1 MPKLTKRRRK
11 IEELVDKKKIY
22 SVEEAISILKKVPPA
37 NFDETIEVCF
47 NLNIDP
53 KQSEQLVR
61 GTMVLPHG
69 TGKDIRI
76 LALVRGEDASKAK
89 EAGCNYAGAD
99 EFIQKI
105 SSGWIEFDAVVATP
119 EMMRDISKL
128 GKVLGP
134 KGLMPS
140 PKAGTVTK
148 DIKKAV
154 KELKSGKIEFK
165 SGKDGNIYVSAGKIS
180 FDEKA
185 LIENVNAIIE
195 AIKKTRPQAIKGIF
209 IKNIHISTTM
219 GCGLKL
225 NK

>member
-1 MPKLTKRRRK
+1 MPKLTKRQRK

-37 NFDETIEVCF
+37 NFDETVEVCF
-47 NLNIDP
+47 NLNIDA
-53 KQSEQLVR
+53 KQSDQLVR

-134 KGLMPS
+134 RGLMPS

-165 SGKDGNIYVSAGKIS
+165 NGKDGNIYITAGKIS
-180 FDEKA
+180 FNEKA
-185 LIENVNAIIE
+185 LVENVSAIIE

>member
-1 MPKLTKRRRK
+1 MSKLTKRRRK

-134 KGLMPS
+134 RGLMPS

-185 LIENVNAIIE
+185 LVENVNAIIE

>member
-1 MPKLTKRRRK
+1 MPKLTKRQRK

-22 SVEEAISILKKVPPA
+22 SVEEAISVLKKIPHA
-37 NFDETIEVCF
+37 NFDETVEVCF
-47 NLNIDP
+47 NLDIDP
-53 KQSEQLVR
+53 KQSDQLVR

-69 TGKDIRI
+69 TGKDIRV
-76 LALVRGEDASKAK
+76 LALVKGEDASKAK

-105 SSGWIEFDAVVATP
+105 NSGWIEFDVVVATP

-128 GKVLGP
+128 GKILGP
-134 KGLMPS
+134 RGLMPS

-165 SGKDGNIYVSAGKIS
+165 SGKDGNIYITTGKIS

-185 LIENVNAIIE
+185 LVENVNAIIE
-195 AIKKTRPQAIKGIF
+195 AIKKTRPQVIKGIF

-219 GCGLKL
+219 SCGLKL
-225 NK
+225 KK